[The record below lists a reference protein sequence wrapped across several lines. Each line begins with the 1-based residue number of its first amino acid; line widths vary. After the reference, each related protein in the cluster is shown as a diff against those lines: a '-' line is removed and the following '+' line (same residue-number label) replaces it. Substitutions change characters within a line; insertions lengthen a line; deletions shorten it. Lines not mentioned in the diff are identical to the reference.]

1 MLRQIKRIVPL
12 SAAKMAAAI
21 YGAMGVVLGFPL
33 TLATVLPTI
42 IHARQTETGLSA
54 PVISLIVLALVIII
68 PIFYALIGFII
79 GIVGAAIYNLVA
91 RWLGGLQIEAE

>member
-21 YGAMGVVLGFPL
+21 YGAMGVILGFPL
-33 TLATVLPTI
+33 AVATVLPTI

-54 PVISLIVLALVIII
+54 PVISLRPCHYHPDILRVDWLHYRHHRRSDLQ
-68 PIFYALIGFII
+68 FGCSM
-79 GIVGAAIYNLVA
+79 A
-91 RWLGGLQIEAE
+91 RWIANRS

>member
-1 MLRQIKRIVPL
+1 
-12 SAAKMAAAI
+12 MAAAI

-33 TLATVLPTI
+33 ALATVLPAI